1 MNNRHPALGK
11 LGLILLLIAPLAACA
26 ACKPGEQPLFAC
38 ALTASAGTLEVC
50 AAGSAAKPEL
60 PVTLRHSKNGK
71 VVLEQ
76 SQTVAGPSAPLTPSR
91 PSQPSR
97 PAQSDSA
104 APFLYSHY
112 FRYQTD
118 RTEVRVPR
126 AAAQGGEVILYRS
139 FEGDGAK
146 PVNQAGL
153 RMASG
158 ALTCR
163 SVKTDHLGKLEGLLA
178 CDPDSELGI
187 NACEGRATAP
197 AK

>member
-1 MNNRHPALGK
+1 MSARHTAAGK
-11 LGLILLLIAPLAACA
+11 LGLILLFVAPLAACA
-26 ACKPGEQPLFAC
+26 ACKPGEQPLFVCDLA
-38 ALTASAGTLEVC
+38 AKGQVLEVC
-50 AAGSAAKPEL
+50 ATGSAAKPEL

-76 SQTVAGPSAPLTPSR
+76 SQTVAGPSTPSA
-91 PSQPSR
+91 
-97 PAQSDSA
+97 PAQSDVA

-118 RTEVRVPR
+118 RTEVRMPR

-139 FEGDGAK
+139 FEGDEAK

-158 ALTCR
+158 ELVCGR
-163 SVKTDHLGKLEGLLA
+163 IKIDRLGKLEALLA

-187 NACEGRATAP
+187 NACEGRPAAP